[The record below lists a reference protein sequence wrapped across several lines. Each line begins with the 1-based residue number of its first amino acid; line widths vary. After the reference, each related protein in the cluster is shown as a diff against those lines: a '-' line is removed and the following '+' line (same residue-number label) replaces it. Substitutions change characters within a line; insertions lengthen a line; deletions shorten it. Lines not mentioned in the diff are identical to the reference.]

1 MSKTPRWNGFGRTL
15 KCCAKGMLRYRV
27 VHQTPLPEQPCVY
40 VVHHQNL
47 FGPIHAVAC
56 LPESHMWV
64 YWKFC
69 RRKSCFDQYYHYTF
83 TQRFGWPKPAAAV
96 VSGVLSL
103 VIPGLF
109 SAIGAVPVYRGDT
122 RLRQTMRTSV
132 DLLSEGHS
140 IVLCP
145 DVDYQSKSAFIGE
158 TYAGFA
164 GIAGMTRSHSGV
176 DVAFIPVHCS
186 REEKTIYTGTPIY
199 CAEGRA
205 GRQACA
211 QQIARALNGMAGARQ
226 EETAAACEVP
236 EQAET

>member
-1 MSKTPRWNGFGRTL
+1 M
-15 KCCAKGMLRYRV
+15 
-27 VHQTPLPEQPCVY
+27 
-40 VVHHQNL
+40 
-47 FGPIHAVAC
+47 
-56 LPESHMWV
+56 
-64 YWKFC
+64 
-69 RRKSCFDQYYHYTF
+69 
-83 TQRFGWPKPAAAV
+83 
-96 VSGVLSL
+96 
-103 VIPGLF
+103 
-109 SAIGAVPVYRGDT
+109 PVYRGDT

-226 EETAAACEVP
+226 EEPAAACEVP